1 MNEADIAFVEG
12 QSEVPP
18 IARMPSEWSDALAR
32 RGERSFRAV
41 QIFDWIQAKG
51 VTSPERMSNLPVA
64 TRQWLAEAG
73 LAPVASVAHAHRA
86 ADSTVKLVV
95 ALRDGNVVET
105 VLIPMVTSS
114 GDAPQDADLPDL
126 EGEDPDDEDPA
137 LAMAGRVRVTQC
149 ISTQVGCAM
158 RCAFC
163 SSGVHG
169 LRRHL
174 GPDEI
179 VSQTLLGK
187 SVLAQGQVLT
197 NIVVMGM
204 GEPLHNYDATARALR
219 LLTHPQGIGL
229 GRRRITVST
238 VGIVP
243 GIDRLGRDFEGR
255 IGLAVSLHA
264 SDDPTRNRIVP
275 MNKRYPL
282 HDIVEAIRRYPLP
295 PRRRVT
301 VEYALIDGVNDGLE
315 AARRLAALLEGVRV
329 KVNLI
334 PMNPVPT
341 SPFQPPPMDRILA
354 FQEVLSRAGY
364 ICLIRRRRGDEISA
378 ACGQL
383 ASIVRHRPGDAA

>member
-18 IARMPSEWSDALAR
+18 IARMPSEWSEALAR
-32 RGERSFRAV
+32 RGERSFRAA
-41 QIFDWIQAKG
+41 QIFDWIHVKG
-51 VTSPERMSNLPVA
+51 VTSPDRMSNLPVA

-73 LAPVASVAHAHRA
+73 LAPVATVAHAHTA

-105 VLIPMVTSS
+105 VLIPMVTSL
-114 GDAPQDADLPDL
+114 GEARQDADLPDQ
-126 EGEDPDDEDPA
+126 EGEDDEAPA
-137 LAMAGRVRVTQC
+137 LGAAGRVRVTQC

-187 SVLAQGQVLT
+187 SVLAPDQMLT

-219 LLTHPQGIGL
+219 LLTHPQGVGL

-243 GIDRLGRDFEGR
+243 GIDRLGRDFDGR

-264 SDDPTRNRIVP
+264 ADDPTRNRIVP

-282 HDIVEAIRRYPLP
+282 RDIVDAIRRYPLP

-301 VEYALIDGVNDGLE
+301 VEYALIEGVNDGTDH
-315 AARRLAALLEGVRV
+315 ARRLAALLEGVRA

-354 FQEVLSRAGY
+354 FQEVLSSAGY
-364 ICLIRRRRGDEISA
+364 ICLIRRRRGDQISA

-383 ASIVRHRPGDAA
+383 ASNVRRSPGDAA